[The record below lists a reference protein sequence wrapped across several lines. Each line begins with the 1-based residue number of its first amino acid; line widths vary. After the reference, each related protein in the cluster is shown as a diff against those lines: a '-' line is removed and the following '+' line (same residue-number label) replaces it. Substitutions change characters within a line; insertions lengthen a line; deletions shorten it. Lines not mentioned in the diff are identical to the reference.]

1 MFENKRIELA
11 RYRLEKAKEDFQ
23 ASSELFKLNL
33 YKQSM
38 NRSYYAIFHAVRSLL
53 ALDGVDFKK
62 HSGVIGY
69 FQQTY
74 VKPGTIPKEYST
86 MLTSAS
92 MKRNESDYSDFFIAT
107 LEEAEEQLENA
118 RRFLEMVED
127 YFKDKN
133 II

>member
-69 FQQTY
+69 F
-74 VKPGTIPKEYST
+74 
-86 MLTSAS
+86 
-92 MKRNESDYSDFFIAT
+92 
-107 LEEAEEQLENA
+107 
-118 RRFLEMVED
+118 
-127 YFKDKN
+127 
-133 II
+133 

>member
-1 MFENKRIELA
+1 
-11 RYRLEKAKEDFQ
+11 
-23 ASSELFKLNL
+23 
-33 YKQSM
+33 
-38 NRSYYAIFHAVRSLL
+38 
-53 ALDGVDFKK
+53 
-62 HSGVIGY
+62 
-69 FQQTY
+69 
-74 VKPGTIPKEYST
+74 